1 MAVVRG
7 GGVINAA
14 LCQLFC
20 LLRPPWLPSDGRPI
34 ASLYAPFP
42 RSTTSQNITGLCEL
56 SFMCRGEMFCG
67 VTGRGG
73 RGADGA
79 ERKEGSAVWRGGGE
93 RHIARCL
100 FTRVLSDAA
109 LQAD

>member
-42 RSTTSQNITGLCEL
+42 RSTTSQNITGLCGL

-67 VTGRGG
+67 VTGRGE
-73 RGADGA
+73 GADGA
-79 ERKEGSAVWRGGGE
+79 ELKEGSVVWREEGE

-100 FTRVLSDAA
+100 FTRLLSDAA

>member
-1 MAVVRG
+1 MLCDDTEVRSDGGGGVRLWWWCQCEGEG

-67 VTGRGG
+67 VSG
-73 RGADGA
+73 D
-79 ERKEGSAVWRGGGE
+79 VVGGGVQG
-93 RHIARCL
+93 R
-100 FTRVLSDAA
+100 
-109 LQAD
+109 